1 MERMLAH
8 AMATPNMGGASSH
21 LSWMSGID
29 MSPRAPASRHREW
42 VRRRPSREAT
52 RGRRKAKPNVQASL
66 KDEATPF
73 HSMPSVNRGDDGS
86 AAPKTV
92 RATAP
97 GRNSHMQKSPSHVQ
111 NWTGA

>member
-1 MERMLAH
+1 MLAQ
-8 AMATPNMGGASSH
+8 AMATPSMGSASSH

-29 MSPRAPASRHREW
+29 MRPRAPASRHEEG
-42 VRRRPSREAT
+42 VRRRPRRDAT
-52 RGRRKAKPNVQASL
+52 GGRRKAKPNVQASL

-73 HSMPSVNRGDDGS
+73 HSMPSVNRGDDASG
-86 AAPKTV
+86 APKTV

-97 GRNSHMQKSPSHVQ
+97 GRNNHMQKSPSHVQ